1 MNKLNQVDF
10 SQLRSA
16 AIAVLAPTEL
26 NRNVAFGSVSAAI
39 LSQSGAIYTGICLDT
54 ACSLGFCAE
63 HAAVAEMLKHGEYQI
78 RACVAVNRL
87 GKAIPPCGRCRELL
101 SQLSTDNLHAEIEIS
116 DGQVVSLEQLLPFD
130 WKVTQ
135 RIKPLAATTDECR

>member
-1 MNKLNQVDF
+1 MDRLKQVDF
-10 SQLRSA
+10 LELRSA

-26 NRNVAFGSVSAAI
+26 NRNVAFGSVAAAI
-39 LSQSGAIYTGICLDT
+39 LSQSGAVYTGICLDT

-87 GKAIPPCGRCRELL
+87 GQAIPPCGRCRELL
-101 SQLSTDNLHAEIEIS
+101 SQLSQDNLNAEIEIS
-116 DGQVVSLEQLLPFD
+116 NGQILSLEQLLPFD
-130 WKVTQ
+130 WKTTQ
-135 RIKPLAATTDECR
+135 RLKPQMLSTD